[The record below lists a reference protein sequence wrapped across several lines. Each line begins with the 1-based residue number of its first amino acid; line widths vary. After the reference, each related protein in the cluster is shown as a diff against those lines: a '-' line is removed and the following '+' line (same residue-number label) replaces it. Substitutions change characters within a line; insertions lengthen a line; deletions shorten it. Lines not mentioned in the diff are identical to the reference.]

1 MSSPPTDDAPKLS
14 AAEKEQRWDQAG
26 RSERDKHCG
35 DPFGP
40 SPSPPIGLQILQD
53 ILGEALGI
61 TRTGAPCDRD
71 LIAIRDRRSRFWV
84 PLRSDDKRFRVPLRQ
99 FSQQGTRNGYPGFVQ
114 KPAAKG
120 L

>member
-40 SPSPPIGLQILQD
+40 SPSPPIGLQILHD

-61 TRTGAPCDRD
+61 TRTGVPCDRD

-84 PLRSDDKRFRVPLRQ
+84 PLRSDDKRFRVPYANVRNKEL
-99 FSQQGTRNGYPGFVQ
+99 GTAIRDLFK